1 MDYVASLTQSQK
13 FSIYRADPE
22 SVTKCVE
29 AIRDVMN
36 PTAEELEEA
45 EAERNRSYIDS
56 MIRLF
61 TERNKNSGE
70 DEVQP

>member
-22 SVTKCVE
+22 SVAKCVE

-36 PTAEELEEA
+36 PTAEELEAA